1 MNKAG
6 LTNRLKN
13 LSLDK
18 NVEYN
23 LLLLMFFMEEFLTRI
38 SLSQYKND
46 FIFKGGFLLSSM
58 LGINNRTTMDID
70 ISIINIQLEEKKIR
84 KTIEEIIKTINNQSI
99 TYEIQGIQPIRDGDQ
114 YGGLEIKLI
123 GKLENIKQP
132 FSIDIATGDPITP
145 SAVEYEYQLMIE
157 NRKIPIKAYNLETV
171 IAEKL
176 QTIIAR
182 GLANSRSK
190 DYYDLY
196 IIIKT
201 QLNVLNVKVLGE
213 SVINTFNYRETE
225 WNIIQISALLELIK
239 QNTIMKTR
247 WKQYAKSHPFA
258 KQLSHQEV
266 IEGVAEVVSIMEIAL
281 NYANKE

>member
-6 LTNRLKN
+6 LTNKLKK
-13 LSLDK
+13 LSADK
-18 NVEYN
+18 NVDYN

-58 LGINNRTTMDID
+58 LGISNRTTMDID
-70 ISIINIQLEEKKIR
+70 ILIINMQLEEKKIR
-84 KTIEEIIKTINNQSI
+84 KAVERIIYNTNNHFI
-99 TYEIQGIQPIRDGDQ
+99 TYEIQGVEPIRNGDQ
-114 YGGLEIKLI
+114 YGGLQIKLI
-123 GKLENIKQP
+123 GKFENIKQS
-132 FSIDIATGDPITP
+132 FNIDIATGDPITP
-145 SAVEYEYQLMIE
+145 SAVEYKYHLMIE
-157 NRKIPIKAYNLETV
+157 DKLISIKAYNLETV

-176 QTIIAR
+176 QTIIVR

-201 QLNVLNVKVLGE
+201 QLNVLNIKVLRE
-213 SVINTFNYRETE
+213 SVINTFNYRGTE
-225 WNIIQISALLELIK
+225 WNITQISALLESII
-239 QNTIMKTR
+239 QNEVMETR

-258 KQLSHQEV
+258 KQLSHP
-266 IEGVAEVVSIMEIAL
+266 EVVEGIVEVVNIIDNAIS
-281 NYANKE
+281 K